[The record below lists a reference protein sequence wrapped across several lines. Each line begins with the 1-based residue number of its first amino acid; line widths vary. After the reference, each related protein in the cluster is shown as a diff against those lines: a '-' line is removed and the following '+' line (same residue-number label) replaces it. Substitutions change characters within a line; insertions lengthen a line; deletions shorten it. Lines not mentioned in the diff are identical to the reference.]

1 MSQDNKDVEETQLD
15 SEVTESTQE
24 DTQEEITLP
33 KEETVD
39 DLEEKPEPKTVP
51 EAAFLNKK
59 QQVADL
65 KAEIEELKNST
76 KSTAEVS
83 ADIKSLSEEYGVD
96 ASFLEKLS
104 NSVRSQ
110 TAKEFEEKLKPF
122 QEKEKGEARDKKF
135 NEFYT
140 KAMDNLPELKEVVNA
155 SVIKSLA
162 NDPSNK
168 NKTFTQL
175 ILDTYGNTIPGK
187 RTIET
192 TQPGGGKEPQKLDV
206 DRAKTDQ
213 AYFKEIMSD
222 PSLKKEYNSQ
232 MIQNPNF

>member
-1 MSQDNKDVEETQLD
+1 MSQDKSDVEETRSEED
-15 SEVTESTQE
+15 DVTEEVTQPT
-24 DTQEEITLP
+24 
-33 KEETVD
+33 EETIESLD
-39 DLEEKPEPKTVP
+39 KKPESISVP
-51 EAAFLNKK
+51 EAAFLKKK

-65 KAEIEELKNST
+65 KAELEGLKNSS
-76 KSTAEVS
+76 KSNAEVS
-83 ADIKSLSEEYGVD
+83 SDIQSLSEEYGVD
-96 ASFLEKLS
+96 ANFLEKLS

-110 TAKEFEEKLKPF
+110 TVKEFEERLKPF

-140 KAMDNLPELKEVVNA
+140 KAMDNLPELKDVVNA

-162 NDPSNK
+162 NDPANSK
-168 NKTFTQL
+168 KTFTQL

-213 AYFKEIMSD
+213 AYFKEVMSD
-222 PSLKKEYNSQ
+222 PSLKAEYNSQ
-232 MIQNPNF
+232 MLNNPNY

>member
-1 MSQDNKDVEETQLD
+1 MPQDKSDVEETRSEED
-15 SEVTESTQE
+15 DVTEEVTQPT
-24 DTQEEITLP
+24 
-33 KEETVD
+33 EETIESLD
-39 DLEEKPEPKTVP
+39 KKPESISVP
-51 EAAFLNKK
+51 EAAFLKKK

-65 KAEIEELKNST
+65 KAELEGLKNSS
-76 KSTAEVS
+76 KSNAEVS
-83 ADIKSLSEEYGVD
+83 SDIQSLSEEYGVD
-96 ASFLEKLS
+96 ANFLEKLS

-110 TAKEFEEKLKPF
+110 TVKEFEERLKPF

-140 KAMDNLPELKEVVNA
+140 KAMDNLPELKDVVNA

-162 NDPSNK
+162 NDPANSK
-168 NKTFTQL
+168 KTFTQL

-213 AYFKEIMSD
+213 AYFKEVMSD
-222 PSLKKEYNSQ
+222 PSLKAEYNSQ
-232 MIQNPNF
+232 MLNNPNY